1 MQIIIIMVIFMC
13 DKGCFF
19 MFVMYLIIKFNL
31 DFLNIWGIVNCS
43 EYVYSNVVFVGK
55 RVCENLINYY
65 DLFCYYVIQIYL
77 ILVGFLNLE
86 SFVYYVYV
94 IDLGY

>member
-19 MFVMYLIIKFNL
+19 MFVMYLINIKFNL

-65 DLFCYYVIQIYL
+65 DLICYYVIQIYL
-77 ILVGFLNLE
+77 ILVGFLNLK
-86 SFVYYVYV
+86 SCVYYVFV
-94 IDLGY
+94 IDLG